1 LLLSVKIGGKSGFF
15 LLNMVSISA
24 NISTMNWSIIYF
36 NKRVQQEIIQ
46 WPVGIYADFLRLV
59 CLMEE
64 HGADL
69 RLPHSRA
76 MGEGLFELRC
86 KGKEGIGRVFYC
98 TMVGRQI
105 VILHSFIKK
114 SQKAPASD
122 VAVARRRLKEVKNG

>member
-1 LLLSVKIGGKSGFF
+1 
-15 LLNMVSISA
+15 
-24 NISTMNWSIIYF
+24 MNWSVHYF
-36 NKRVQQEIIQ
+36 NERVQREITE

-59 CLMEE
+59 SLMED

-86 KGKEGIGRVFYC
+86 RGGEGGEGIGRAFYC

-114 SQKAPASD
+114 TPETPAHELKT
-122 VAVARRRLKEVKNG
+122 ARKRLKEIRHG